1 MKKTYKTYKKYKKNK
16 GNIKYKVKR
25 ITRGNLTKKNKN
37 KTIHRN
43 KRRIFNGGKLIGQGN
58 YGCVYRPDLTSTNK
72 NSIGNNTGSSSS
84 NNKIVSK
91 VVLKNNAFSEYR
103 HEYKILKKMKEIDP
117 KGLFHSLLIDAFE
130 LKNEHIPSDFS
141 QCSLTK
147 PSYTVDDFFVFNIAF
162 CGVHNLSYYLKN
174 AFGVHKDEKTIP
186 EPSILFSLL
195 ANIIVGIKKMIGSN
209 IIHKTLNTD
218 SIYLKEPISL
228 DNSHCAK
235 IIDYGDGESRKY
247 KGYSDKN
254 QDYITL
260 FRSIK
265 NILSKIVKQ
274 PHNISYS
281 KVIHDLMN
289 GFTELLNMVEKDNVS
304 YDEIIK
310 KYILLLQNTFGQKY
324 SEYASSK
331 YKS

>member
-1 MKKTYKTYKKYKKNK
+1 MKKTYKTYKKNKRYKKYKANRANLTKKNK
-16 GNIKYKVKR
+16 NK
-25 ITRGNLTKKNKN
+25 NKNKN

-43 KRRIFNGGKLIGQGN
+43 KRRIFTGGKLIGQGN
-58 YGCVYRPDLTSTNK
+58 YGCVYSPDLTSTNK
-72 NSIGNNTGSSSS
+72 NSSS
-84 NNKIVSK
+84 NEIVSK

-147 PSYTVDDFFVFNIAF
+147 PSYTTDEFFVFNIAF

-195 ANIIVGIKKMIGSN
+195 TNVIVGIKKMIGGN
-209 IIHKTLNTD
+209 IVHKTLNTD

-228 DNSHCAK
+228 DNPHCVK

-260 FRSIK
+260 FRSIIS
-265 NILSKIVKQ
+265 ILSKILKQ
-274 PHNISYS
+274 AHNTSYS
-281 KVIHDLMN
+281 KVINDLVI
-289 GFTELLNMVEKDNVS
+289 GFTELSNMVEKDNVS

-310 KYILLLQNTFGQKY
+310 NYILLLQNTFGQKY

-331 YKS
+331 YKQ

>member
-1 MKKTYKTYKKYKKNK
+1 MKKTYKKNKGYKKYKANK
-16 GNIKYKVKR
+16 ANKANR
-25 ITRGNLTKKNKN
+25 ANLTKKNKN
-37 KTIHRN
+37 KIIHRN
-43 KRRIFNGGKLIGQGN
+43 KRRIFTGGKLIGQGN
-58 YGCVYRPDLTSTNK
+58 YGCVYRPDLTNTNK
-72 NSIGNNTGSSSS
+72 SGIGSGSSE
-84 NNKIVSK
+84 IVSK

-103 HEYKILKKMKEIDP
+103 HEYKILKKMKDIDP

-147 PSYTVDDFFVFNIAF
+147 PSYTTDEFFVFNIAF

-174 AFGVHKDEKTIP
+174 AFGIHKDEKTIP

-209 IIHKTLNTD
+209 ILHKTLDTD
-218 SIYLKEPISL
+218 SIYFKEPISL
-228 DNSHCAK
+228 DAPYCAK

-260 FRSIK
+260 FRSII
-265 NILSKIVKQ
+265 NILSKILKQ
-274 PHNISYS
+274 PHNTSYS
-281 KVIHDLMN
+281 KVIEDLIN
-289 GFTELLNMVEKDNVS
+289 EFTKLLNMVEKDNVS
-304 YDEIIK
+304 CGEIIK
-310 KYILLLQNTFGQKY
+310 NYILLLQNTFGQKY